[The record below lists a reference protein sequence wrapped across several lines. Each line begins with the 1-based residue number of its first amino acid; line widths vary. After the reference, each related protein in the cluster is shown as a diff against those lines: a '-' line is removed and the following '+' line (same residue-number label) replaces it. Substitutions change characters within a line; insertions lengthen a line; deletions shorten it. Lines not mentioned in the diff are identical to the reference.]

1 MLTNLVDTKKVLY
14 LCSVLVKWYTITL
27 TQIQNNMLQIKNLSF
42 SYRKPTH
49 ELFCDF
55 SLDLLPGNVYGLLGK
70 NGAGKSTLIYLMTG
84 LLTPASGM
92 VTLDGEDV
100 RRRLPKTLSDMFLV
114 PEEFELPHITL
125 SQFVSINSPF
135 YPRFSN
141 EDMNRYLDIF
151 EMEHDVKLQSL
162 SMGQKKKVFMSFALA
177 TNTQVLIMDEP
188 TNGLDIPSKS
198 QFRKII
204 AQGMTDDKMMLFSTH
219 QVRDIE
225 AILDH
230 VTIIDQ
236 SRVLLNTG
244 LAEVS
249 SRLAFRPLREG
260 DQPLLVQQGVMGALA
275 VVPAKPGEETQV
287 DLEMLFNATL
297 QQPAAIGQLFNK

>member
-1 MLTNLVDTKKVLY
+1 
-14 LCSVLVKWYTITL
+14 
-27 TQIQNNMLQIKNLSF
+27 MLQIKDLKF
-42 SYRKPTH
+42 SYLKPNR
-49 ELFCDF
+49 ELFNDF

-84 LLTPASGM
+84 LLTPASGQ
-92 VTLDGEDV
+92 VTLDGNDV
-100 RRRLPKTLSDMFLV
+100 RRRLPITLSDMFLV
-114 PEEFELPHITL
+114 PEEFDLPHISL
-125 SQFVSINSPF
+125 NKFISINAPF
-135 YPRFSN
+135 YPKFSMD
-141 EDMNRYLDIF
+141 DMNRYLDIF
-151 EMEHDVKLQSL
+151 EIEHNIKLQSL

-204 AQGMTDDKMMLFSTH
+204 AMGMNDEKLMLFSTH

-236 SRVLLNTG
+236 SRVLLNTSI
-244 LAEVS
+244 ADVS
-249 SRLAFRPLREG
+249 SRLAFRQLRDG
-260 DQPLLVQQGVMGALA
+260 DRPLLVQQGPMGSMA
-275 VVPAKPGEETQV
+275 VVPASPNEETQV

-297 QQPAAIGQLFNK
+297 QQPQAIKELFSKNS